1 MEDPWKEI
9 DQDILAE
16 AIKQSSQTTREE
28 LADNLR
34 LII

>member
-1 MEDPWKEI
+1 MEDPWRKI

-16 AIKQSSQTTREE
+16 AIKQSSEDTREE
-28 LADNLR
+28 LAENLR